1 MPDHLPALQLMI
13 LLLTSNHDY
22 EKALDVTE
30 QTLEEYPENL
40 SLMTLKVRLQE
51 INEGPG
57 AALNT
62 AKGKFLFRQNN
73 ISNNHFGLLIHRDN
87 IVSDAY
93 IVVAGMGDC

>member
-1 MPDHLPALQLMI
+1 MLGINESLSFQLMPDHLPALQLMI

-22 EKALDVTE
+22 EKALDVTD

-51 INEGPG
+51 ITDGPE

-62 AKGKFLFRQNN
+62 AKGKLFDRAN
-73 ISNNHFGLLIHRDN
+73 IHFYTHKTYHIFSEQIGL
-87 IVSDAY
+87 
-93 IVVAGMGDC
+93 